1 MRSVYN
7 KDGSPIGAAKVY
19 SEWHTFD
26 VFEAWVKRQDWK
38 ENLIN
43 CTLLVPG
50 CTVYG
55 PATCCFIS
63 RSVHGFLYQQAKR
76 AADNFPRGI
85 QWNDLT
91 WLLIVFTSVNG
102 KPKCVGTRRTIRAAF
117 ELWLECKQQEAQTV
131 ADNELDPRVK
141 PAVIAYFDNYPAP
154 DFKKHPKRV
163 ELVRY
168 GRSAYNLYKSVV

>member
-7 KDGSPIGAAKVY
+7 KDGSPKGSAKVY
-19 SEWHTFD
+19 SDWHD
-26 VFEAWVKRQDWK
+26 PSVFEAWVERQDWDGK
-38 ENLIN
+38 LLN
-43 CTLLVPG
+43 CTLLVPD

-63 RSVHGFLYQQAKR
+63 RSVHGFLSQKKTTNS
-76 AADNFPRGI
+76 NFPRGI

-102 KPKCVGTRRTIRAAF
+102 KPKCVGARRTIRAAF
-117 ELWLECKQQEAQTV
+117 ELWLECKQRDAQTI

-168 GRSAYNLYKSVV
+168 GRNAYKLYENV